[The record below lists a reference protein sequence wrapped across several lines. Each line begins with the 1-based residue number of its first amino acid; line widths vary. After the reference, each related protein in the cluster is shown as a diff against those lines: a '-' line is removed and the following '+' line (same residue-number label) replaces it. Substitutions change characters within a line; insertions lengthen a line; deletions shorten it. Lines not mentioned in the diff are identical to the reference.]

1 MSRAGET
8 SGQSVPKRRRP
19 KFRHDSEQA
28 RPADKLHHE
37 DAAGGGPAGG
47 GDADAPPKA
56 KPDKDAARLHKS
68 KLRMEKSG
76 EKLNTAREKLA
87 AQKPVKKSGPVKKAG
102 GAVGRGVHGYV
113 HGKIFQVED
122 ENVGV
127 EGAHR
132 SELVGESAVRGTSR
146 FVKRRIRS
154 APARTV
160 RKTERKN
167 IRATADYQFRAAA
180 QEHPELGKNAVSR
193 LWQRRRLRK
202 QYQKQAREAAKQ
214 TARAAGETAAATGR
228 AASAA
233 VGFVKRHPVGV
244 LIALACVLIL
254 VGLQSCASSMVT
266 LGNCVIGAVAASTY
280 PAEDGDMLGAEAAYS
295 ALEAELQNYLD
306 TYESTHDYDEY
317 HYNLAEI
324 EHNPYDLI
332 SILSA
337 LHEGAWTLT
346 DVQGTLQMLFDK
358 QYTLTEN
365 VVTERR
371 YYIETDTW
379 TDEEG
384 HTHTDSYRVYYD
396 YYICTVTLKN
406 EILSHVPI
414 LIMSEEQLSRFALYT
429 ATLGNRPDLFGGTVK
444 EFTDYDVP
452 EEYLVDERFA
462 AILTEAEKYLGYP
475 YVWGGSNPS
484 TSFDCSGFVSWVIN
498 HSGWDVGRLGATSL
512 YNICTPTSSPRP
524 GDLVFF
530 EGTYDTAGCSHCGI
544 YVGDGMMLH
553 CGDPIGYTNLN
564 SSYWQAHFFA
574 YGRLP

>member
-1 MSRAGET
+1 MNRAGET
-8 SGQSVPKRRRP
+8 LGQSVPKRRRS
-19 KFRHDSEQA
+19 KFRQDSEQA
-28 RPADKLHHE
+28 SPADKLHHE
-37 DAAGGGPAGG
+37 DAAEGGPAGG
-47 GDADAPPKA
+47 GDADAPP
-56 KPDKDAARLHKS
+56 KDAARLHKS

-76 EKLNTAREKLA
+76 EKLNTAKEKLA
-87 AQKPVKKSGPVKKAG
+87 AQKPIKKPGPVKKAG

-146 FVKRRIRS
+146 FVKCRIHS
-154 APARTV
+154 APARAV

-180 QEHPELGKNAVSR
+180 QENPELNKNAVSR
-193 LWQRRRLRK
+193 LWQKRRLRK
-202 QYQKQAREAAKQ
+202 QYQKQAREAVKQ
-214 TARAAGETAAATGR
+214 TARATGETAAATGR

-244 LIALACVLIL
+244 LVALACVLLL

-266 LGNCVIGAVAASTY
+266 LGSGVVGALAASTY
-280 PAEDGDMLGAEAAYS
+280 PAEDGDMLGAEAAYT
-295 ALEAELQNYLD
+295 ALEEELRDYLD
-306 TYESTHDYDEY
+306 SYESTHSYDEY
-317 HYNLAEI
+317 HYDLAEI
-324 EHNPYDLI
+324 EHDPYDLI

-337 LHEGAWTLT
+337 LHEGAWTLA

-379 TDEEG
+379 TDEDG
-384 HTHTDSYRVYYD
+384 RTHTDSYRVYYD

-452 EEYLVDERFA
+452 EEYLSDETFK

-512 YNICTPTSSPRP
+512 YNICTPVSNPRP